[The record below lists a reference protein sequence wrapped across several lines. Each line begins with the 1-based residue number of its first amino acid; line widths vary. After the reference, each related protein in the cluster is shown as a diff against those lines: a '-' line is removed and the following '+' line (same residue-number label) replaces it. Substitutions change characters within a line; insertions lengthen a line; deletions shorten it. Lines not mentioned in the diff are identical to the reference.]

1 MWLKILGDT
10 ALYLALGAICVGV
23 GVSIYRLPDFEV
35 SLQLWIMA
43 AMISVGCG
51 IVISFLTLSPA
62 YNALPAAMPLI
73 AMFFR
78 SGIYMAV
85 ILYCGATKWSYQN
98 FFTNCLLGCFFP
110 YLILESVLSIR
121 RSSQP

>member
-1 MWLKILGDT
+1 MWRKIFMDVLLYF
-10 ALYLALGAICVGV
+10 ALATICVVV
-23 GVSIYRLPDFEV
+23 GSTIYQLPDFEIG
-35 SLQLWIMA
+35 LEIWIVA
-43 AMISVGCG
+43 AAISIACG

-62 YNALPAAMPLI
+62 YRALPIAIPLI
-73 AMFFR
+73 AMFLR
-78 SGIYMAV
+78 TGIYFGA

-110 YLILESVLSIR
+110 FLVLESVLSIR